1 MLPDFASIIAET
13 KEEALSC
20 LSSLERAK
28 VIAGG
33 TDLMVKM
40 RSGERYDHIIDITN
54 IRELDGIAVKDG
66 VVVIGPVATHARL
79 GSDAAIRENAPGLA
93 LACSLV
99 GSPQIR
105 NMGTIGGNIVNASP
119 AADSIPPMLIHDAML
134 TLESKGSSR
143 KVRLEDIIVAPYKTS
158 INTRELLGPVEIT
171 SLKGYREG
179 YTRVAKRAA
188 WAISRL
194 SVAWAIREEEGT
206 FRDVKLAIGSCT
218 PMPFRAV
225 KVEGLLRGEK
235 RQPGIIAEAVRM
247 ALEEIK
253 LISGIRPS
261 FAYKL
266 PVLRGI
272 LENVL
277 GGE

>member
-13 KEEALSC
+13 KEHALAG
-20 LSSLERAK
+20 LASLEDAK

-40 RSGERYDHIIDITN
+40 RAGKHYSHIIDITN
-54 IRELDGIAVKDG
+54 IEELRHTTVKDG
-66 VVVIGPVATHARL
+66 AVVIGATATHARL
-79 GSDAAIRENAPGLA
+79 GSDAIIGGNAPGLA

-119 AADSIPPMLIHDAML
+119 AADSIPPMLIHDALL
-134 TLESKGSSR
+134 TLESKGASR
-143 KVRLEDIIVAPYKTS
+143 KVKLEDIIIAPYETS
-158 INTRELLGPVEIT
+158 INKNELLSSIEIR

-179 YTRVAKRAA
+179 YRRVAKRAT

-194 SVAWAIREEEGT
+194 SVAWAIKEEDGI

-218 PMPFRAV
+218 PMPFRSR
-225 KVEGLLRGEK
+225 KVEDLLRGAK
-235 RQPGIIAEAVRM
+235 RQPGIIAEAIQA
-247 ALEEIK
+247 ALDEIK

-266 PVLRGI
+266 PVLKGI
-272 LENVL
+272 LEDIL
-277 GGE
+277 GG